1 MYINLSAR
9 KANGDFIVTS
19 TAVLQ
24 DHGVPYHDLRRTI
37 EEMAKD
43 YKAQGYDVELIEDF
57 DGEYSP
63 FLTINS

>member
-9 KANGDFIVTS
+9 KSNGDFIVTS

-24 DHGVPYHDLRRTI
+24 DYGVPDHELRCTI

-43 YKAQGYDVELIEDF
+43 YKAQGYDVELIEYF
-57 DGEYSP
+57 DDEYSP

>member
-9 KANGDFIVTS
+9 KSNGDFIVTS

-24 DHGVPYHDLRRTI
+24 DYGVPDNELRCTI

-43 YKAQGYDVELIEDF
+43 YKAQGYDVELIEYF
-57 DGEYSP
+57 DDEYSP